1 MPELGSEPAGAAQA
15 EAGLKREL
23 GLRDLTLF
31 AIACI
36 VGVRWVPM
44 AAHAGPGTVTLWV
57 IAAVFFVAPLAVAVG
72 TLSAK
77 YPGAGG
83 LYYWTRGDFGP
94 WHGFLC
100 FWIYWIGIA
109 FWFPTAA
116 MFYMSV
122 GAYTLGPSFA
132 HLADN
137 RVFLIVTSLAA
148 IWIAL
153 GTNLVGMR
161 IGKWTENLG
170 GAATWGLFAVFVAL
184 AAIVWAKRGPA
195 TPLHSVSDILPAWN
209 WSTLN
214 LGAASIAYAMTGL
227 ELTAFMGAEI
237 HSPERTLPRAGWI
250 ASGFATVFYAGMTLA
265 LLVVLAPAAI
275 DERYG
280 FAQGAETASRL
291 IGTPWLTPVIALM
304 VLFTGLGQFGSL
316 GSSVS
321 RLPFAVGVDG
331 LLPAAVSRVHPRW
344 HTPHVSIIML
354 GVVASFLLTVF
365 QLGDTLR
372 AAYDTLVSL
381 MVIAGFLP
389 YVYIFGSAWKAA
401 RRVSAMCGWAV
412 TLIALVSSVVPTAEI
427 HNVWL
432 FELKLALGTAAMV
445 ASAWLLYRRGRRVS
459 ETSLT

>member
-1 MPELGSEPAGAAQA
+1 MPDSPPASSASNPSASNQG

-44 AAHAGPGTVTLWV
+44 AAHAGPGTVTLWL
-57 IAAVFFVAPLAVAVG
+57 IAAVFFVAPLAVTVG

-100 FWIYWIGIA
+100 FWIYWLGLA

-122 GAYTLGPSFA
+122 GAYTLGPTFA

-137 RVFLIVTSLAA
+137 RVFLIVGSLLA

-153 GTNLVGMR
+153 GTNIVGMK

-170 GAATWGLFAVFVAL
+170 GAATWGLFAIFVTL

-195 TPLHSVSDILPAWN
+195 TPLHSISDLVPKWN
-209 WSTLN
+209 WDTLN

-227 ELTAFMGAEI
+227 ELAALMGAEI
-237 HSPERTLPRAGWI
+237 RDPTRSLRRAGWI
-250 ASGFATVFYAGMTLA
+250 ASGFATVFYSGMTIA
-265 LLVVLAPAAI
+265 LLVILAPAAI

-280 FAQGAETASRL
+280 LAQGADTAARL
-291 IGTPWLTPVIALM
+291 IGTPWLTPVIALL
-304 VLFTGLGQFGSL
+304 VLFTGLGQFGGI

-321 RLPFAVGVDG
+321 RLPFVVGVDG
-331 LLPAAVSRVHPRW
+331 LLPEAVGRVHPRW

-381 MVIAGFLP
+381 MVIAGFIP
-389 YVYIFGSAWKAA
+389 YIYIFGSAWKAA
-401 RRVSAMCGWAV
+401 RRLSAVCGLAV
-412 TLIALVSSVVPTAEI
+412 TAIALICSVLPTAEI

-432 FELKLALGTAAMV
+432 FESKLLLGTVAMV
-445 ASAWLLYRRGRRVS
+445 ASARLLYRRNRRA
-459 ETSLT
+459 

>member
-1 MPELGSEPAGAAQA
+1 
-15 EAGLKREL
+15 
-23 GLRDLTLF
+23 
-31 AIACI
+31 
-36 VGVRWVPM
+36 M
-44 AAHAGPGTVTLWV
+44 AAHAGPGTVTLWL

-72 TLSAK
+72 ALSAK

-122 GAYTLGPSFA
+122 GAYTLGPSYA
-132 HLADN
+132 HLADS
-137 RVFLIVTSLAA
+137 RLFLIVASLAA

-195 TPLHSVSDILPAWN
+195 TPLRSVSDILPVWN
-209 WSTLN
+209 WNTLN

-237 HSPERTLPRAGWI
+237 HAPERTLPRAGWI

-291 IGTPWLTPVIALM
+291 IGGTWGTTWLTPVIALM
-304 VLFTGLGQFGSL
+304 VLFTGLGQFGGM

-331 LLPAAVSRVHPRW
+331 LLPAVVSRVHPRW

-389 YVYIFGSAWKAA
+389 YIYIFGSAWKAA
-401 RRVSAMCGWAV
+401 RRVSALCGWAV
-412 TLIALVSSVVPTAEI
+412 TVIALVSSVVPTAEI

-432 FELKLALGTAAMV
+432 FESKLALGTVAMV
-445 ASAWLLYRRGRRVS
+445 ASAWLLYRRGRRA
-459 ETSLT
+459 

>member
-1 MPELGSEPAGAAQA
+1 MPEPSAEPVGVANA

-23 GLRDLTLF
+23 GLRDLTFF

-44 AAHAGPGTVTLWV
+44 AAHAGAGSVTLWL

-72 TLSAK
+72 ALSVK

-100 FWIYWIGIA
+100 FWIYWLGLA

-122 GAYTLGPSFA
+122 GAYTLGPSYA
-132 HLADN
+132 HLADS
-137 RVFLIVTSLAA
+137 RVFLIVASLVA

-170 GAATWGLFAVFVAL
+170 GAATWGLLAVFVTL

-227 ELTAFMGAEI
+227 ELTPFMGAEI
-237 HSPERTLPRAGWI
+237 HAPERTLPRAGWI
-250 ASGFATVFYAGMTLA
+250 ASGFATVFYAGMTIA
-265 LLVVLAPAAI
+265 LLVVLAPASI

-280 FAQGAETASRL
+280 FAQGADTASRL
-291 IGTPWLTPVIALM
+291 IGIPWLTPLIALM
-304 VLFTGLGQFGSL
+304 VLFTGLGQFGGI

-331 LLPAAVSRVHPRW
+331 MLSAAISRVHPRW
-344 HTPHVSIIML
+344 HTPYVSIITL

-401 RRVSAMCGWAV
+401 RRISAMCGWAV
-412 TLIALVSSVVPTAEI
+412 TAIALVCSVVPTAEI

-445 ASAWLLYRRGRRVS
+445 ASAWLLYRRGRRP
-459 ETSLT
+459 